1 MLAALLLSTKGKR
14 LLYRQ
19 PSLTKPRTLK
29 QLARAL
35 LRWRVKRKPE

>member
-19 PSLTKPRTLK
+19 PSLTTPRTLK

-35 LRWRVKRKPE
+35 PRWRVKRKPE